1 MMAVIDSLAGRL
13 HALCDAQPFDTGWYF
28 KDLETG
34 AAADRDG
41 GVVVPSASTRKI
53 AILMTALRA
62 VHAGRLPLTQAV
74 TIEARHQIS
83 KSGCFQYFLP
93 GFTLRLRDVL
103 VMMIIV
109 SDNACTGAVVEL
121 IGLDAVNEFCRMAG
135 MTRTAHRQA
144 IPPDL
149 PLVAHPGR
157 DAVPDLQ
164 TANVTTP
171 SDVGRLLE
179 QILRGAEDGGA
190 AARLECSPSLCR
202 LALDILSWQR
212 LQQRLPLLLPTG
224 AKVAHKGG
232 IDGNNF
238 SDAGIVFEGDRPRFI
253 LTVYTGQ
260 VPGTLPDGT
269 PAKAAAGA
277 HIARL
282 CRTCWDALIRD
293 RAAGYAGP

>member
-1 MMAVIDSLAGRL
+1 MMTVIDDLAGRL
-13 HALCDAQPFDTGWYF
+13 HALCDAQPFDTCWYF

-34 AAADRDG
+34 TAADRDG

-62 VHAGRLPLTQAV
+62 VHAGRFSLTDPV

-121 IGLDAVNEFCRMAG
+121 IGLDAVNEFCRMTG
-135 MTRTAHRQA
+135 MTGTVHRQA

-149 PLVAHPGR
+149 PPVANPA

-164 TANVTTP
+164 TTNVTTP

-212 LQQRLPLLLPTG
+212 LQQRLPLLLPAC

-238 SDAGIVFEGDRPRFI
+238 SDAGIVFAADRPRFI
-253 LTVYTGQ
+253 LTVYTGR

-277 HIARL
+277 HIARV
-282 CRTCWDALIRD
+282 CRTCWDTLARD
-293 RAAGYAGP
+293 RATRYAGP